1 MVEVVEVDVVEVVV
15 AKTITEM
22 VKIVGNDDDNTAGF
36 VLR

>member
-1 MVEVVEVDVVEVVV
+1 MAVGVVEVVEVVV

-22 VKIVGNDDDNTAGF
+22 VKIVGNYDDNTAGV